1 MTTGLAGRRI
11 LVPRGGAA
19 GARWADAIRE
29 RGGEPIVAP
38 LLETA
43 PPRDPSP
50 LASAVE
56 RWNRGAYDWLV
67 VTSANGAHAFA
78 DAGALPGADADVAA
92 VGPTTAAALRER
104 GFRVALQPER
114 DCTAVGLAA
123 ALLSRIGTV
132 ERGGTAVGAAAMRI
146 LLPVS
151 ELAGTEIE
159 TALARAGHAP
169 ERVTAYRT
177 LPTPRDPGIEAR
189 VAAGAVDAVLVLSG
203 SGADEAARRFGPALT
218 RVQGAAPGAGAAP
231 GGGTDLPSGI
241 SVAAIGAP
249 TARAL
254 AVHGIPVAAVAEHP
268 TPEALLDA
276 LTTALAGRPLPASD
290 PSPAEGTH
298 A

>member
-1 MTTGLAGRRI
+1 MTAGLAGRRI
-11 LVPRGGAA
+11 LVPRGGVA
-19 GARWADAIRE
+19 GERWADAIRE
-29 RGGEPIVAP
+29 RGGEPVVAP

-43 PPRDPSP
+43 GPREPSL
-50 LASAVE
+50 LAAAAE

-67 VTSANGAHAFA
+67 VTSVNGAHAFA
-78 DAGALPGADADVAA
+78 DAGALPGSAEIAA
-92 VGPTTAAALRER
+92 VGPATAAALVER
-104 GFRVALQPER
+104 GFRVTLQPER
-114 DCTAVGLAA
+114 DCSARGLVE
-123 ALLSRIGTV
+123 ALLARVGTV
-132 ERGGTAVGAAAMRI
+132 GHGGTDAVGATARRF

-177 LPTPRDPGIEAR
+177 LPAPRDPDIEAR

-218 RVQGAAPGAGAAP
+218 RVQGAAPGAAR
-231 GGGTDLPSGI
+231 GGGTGLPPGI
-241 SVAAIGAP
+241 AVAAIGRP
-249 TARAL
+249 TALAL
-254 AVHGIPVAAVAEHP
+254 AAHGVPVAAVAEHP

-276 LTTALAGRPLPASD
+276 LTAALAERPIEASD